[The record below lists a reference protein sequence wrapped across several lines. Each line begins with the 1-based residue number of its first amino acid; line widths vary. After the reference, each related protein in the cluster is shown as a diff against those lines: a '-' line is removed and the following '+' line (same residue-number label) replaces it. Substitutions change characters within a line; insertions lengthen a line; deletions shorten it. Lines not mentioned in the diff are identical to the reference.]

1 MPQLPLPGG
10 KTMKP
15 KKSISLLAT
24 VLGCCTSA
32 IATFGFLFE
41 QGGRIPSIRR
51 TIGYDLTIIGAP
63 GFVVGATVTGGHRTT
78 LAAMAISGTILNA
91 VFYFFVWLVI
101 LRLIQMAHPSRRE

>member
-1 MPQLPLPGG
+1 
-10 KTMKP
+10 MKAR
-15 KKSISLLAT
+15 KSISLLAF

-41 QGGRIPSIRR
+41 QGGRFPSVRR
-51 TIGYDLTIIGAP
+51 TIGYDLMIIGAP

-91 VFYFFVWLVI
+91 AFYFFVWLAI
-101 LRLIQMAHPSRRE
+101 LKIIQMLRRNAN